1 MGLASSGDEFCKR
14 TNQALAGIPGLFKL
28 IDDILVQGRTKKELI
43 DRVEDVFCR
52 CLENQITLSNSKHQ
66 VGQNVKFAGHVI
78 TDQGNKPNPDTVA
91 AINDYPEPDNL
102 MDLQSFMGLE
112 KQFGEYSPDLRHAM
126 EPLRPLLNKKNA
138 YTWRED
144 HTEAMNNVKDI
155 ISGPQC
161 LQKCLKKRPRIY
173 SNPD

>member
-28 IDDILVQGRTKKELI
+28 VDDILVRGRTKKELI
-43 DRVEDVFCR
+43 DRVEAVFHR

-66 VGQNVKFAGHVI
+66 EGQNVKFAGHVI
-78 TDQGNKPNPDTVA
+78 TDQGTKPDHETVA
-91 AINDYPEPDNL
+91 AIKDYPEPDNL

-126 EPLRPLLNKKNA
+126 EPLRPLLKKKNA
-138 YTWRED
+138 YTWRE
-144 HTEAMNNVKDI
+144 
-155 ISGPQC
+155 
-161 LQKCLKKRPRIY
+161 
-173 SNPD
+173 